1 MAVDP
6 LTNSEQ
12 PIFLFGMPRSGTTW
26 IGKIFDSHP
35 QTLYRHEPDSWTPVS
50 AVPLVPRVED
60 APLYAE
66 LLHRFVASIA
76 SMNVPKVCAK
86 TPIFRKAYQSS
97 LAFEIQRI
105 GALVAKIGGR
115 VSPGFPVFGSPQRI
129 SGRTRLVW
137 KSIESLARLGVL
149 IDSFPA
155 ARAIHIVRHPC
166 GFVSSVLR
174 GERRSRFEDNS
185 GASEDYGIYHLLL
198 DTNLAKKES
207 LDLGYLASLT
217 PVERLAWRWLLFN
230 EKAIEDC
237 SASGRVKV
245 VCYDDLCHDPV
256 GVAREMFDFVGLA
269 WTAQTHAFLKAS
281 TGKDDGTYYGVYK
294 DPLLAASRWEQ
305 ELSED
310 DQRRIMAVVDKG
322 AVGRRFR
329 RQSSASVFAQ
339 LRTEYGA
346 LR

>member
-1 MAVDP
+1 
-6 LTNSEQ
+6 
-12 PIFLFGMPRSGTTW
+12 
-26 IGKIFDSHP
+26 
-35 QTLYRHEPDSWTPVS
+35 
-50 AVPLVPRVED
+50 VED

-129 SGRTRLVW
+129 SGGTRLVW

-207 LDLGYLASLT
+207 LDLGYIASLT
-217 PVERLAWRWLLFN
+217 AVERLAWRWLLFN

-256 GVAREMFDFVGLA
+256 GVAREMFDFVGLQ
-269 WTAQTHAFLKAS
+269 WTAQTQAFLKAS

-305 ELSED
+305 ELDEK
-310 DQRRIMAVVDKG
+310 QKRAIMDIAARGK
-322 AVGRRFR
+322 AGRLF
-329 RQSSASVFAQ
+329 SSGGENNRDFDPRAN
-339 LRTEYGA
+339 LGA
-346 LR
+346 LA